1 MPDLIRSAVLR
12 GVPEL
17 ITELGADP
25 GPLLLQ
31 LGFDPGDF
39 EDPDRLVSQIKFIQ
53 LLNAAA
59 SATACPHFG
68 LLLSRTQ
75 GVATL
80 GMLGMAMQQC
90 PDLLTAMQTFK
101 RYFYLHSQAAS
112 VETSVS
118 DTLFIGEYRINLPCQ
133 DSLTQLF
140 DLSIGHGLNI
150 FRFLCG
156 PEVAPKAIY
165 FTHDKPEDV
174 RPYKEQFKT
183 ALHFNADFNGLTY
196 DVKILQLPLRQHDDE
211 MHKVL
216 SKHLRELE
224 RQHPN
229 DIVSQVEQVIRQ
241 MLPTG
246 NTSIDLIASCLNM
259 SKRTLQNHLKAAGA
273 SFQETLDRVRSG
285 IASNYLNESNV
296 SMTYLADMLGYSEL
310 SAFSRAFKRW
320 FGVPPRRWKA
330 SA

>member
-17 ITELGADP
+17 ISELGADP
-25 GPLLLQ
+25 KPLLLQ
-31 LGFDPGDF
+31 LGFEPGDF
-39 EDPDRLVSQIKFIQ
+39 EDPDRLVSHLKFIR

-59 SATACPHFG
+59 AATGCPHFG
-68 LLLSRTQ
+68 LMLSRTQ
-75 GVATL
+75 DVATL
-80 GMLGMAMQQC
+80 GMLGMAMQKC
-90 PDLLTAMQTFK
+90 PDLRTAMQTFK

-118 DTLFIGEYRINLPCQ
+118 DSVFIGEYRTNLSCQ
-133 DSLTQLF
+133 NSMKQLF
-140 DLSIGHGLNI
+140 DLSVGHGLNI

-156 PEVAPKAIY
+156 PEVEPKGIY
-165 FTHDKPEDV
+165 FTHDMPADV
-174 RPYKEQFKT
+174 KPYKEVFKT

-196 DVKILQLPLRQHDDE
+196 DVNIVKLPLRQHDDE
-211 MHKVL
+211 LHKVL
-216 SKHLRELE
+216 IKHLQKLE
-224 RQHPN
+224 QQHPN

-246 NTSIDLIASCLNM
+246 NTSIDLIASCLSK
-259 SKRTLQNHLKAAGA
+259 SKRTLQNHLKASGA
-273 SFQETLDRVRSG
+273 SFQEILDRVRSD
-285 IASNYLNESNV
+285 IASNYLAESNV

-320 FGVPPRRWKA
+320 FGIPPRSWKA
-330 SA
+330 AA